1 MASFYKSSTQTVF
14 YTLTTAEKNISIL
27 LFYQPTESF
36 LSMIMS
42 TEQIIKFIWSY
53 PLFIE
58 KSLVD
63 NEHKCHKLIYTILL
77 NLMLKFG
84 QQIKVHCYLVFVNI

>member
-1 MASFYKSSTQTVF
+1 MASFYKSSIQRVF

-27 LFYQPTESF
+27 LFYQPTGSF

-42 TEQIIKFIWSY
+42 AEQIIKFIWSY

-58 KSLVD
+58 KGLVD
-63 NEHKCHKLIYTILL
+63 NEHKCYKLIYTILL
-77 NLMLKFG
+77 KPNA
-84 QQIKVHCYLVFVNI
+84 